1 MREEGQLSGFASRSR
16 LRRSA
21 FAVLFSVA
29 FSACRFLG
37 EEPGS
42 RPDPGV
48 GAGADFGQ
56 REDRGARNPY
66 VLSRSELENIR
77 VRRFEEL
84 LIARFPSVRVSRR
97 GAEYV
102 IRIRGAGNL
111 TGGGD
116 PLFIVDGMPTPVSS
130 LANLNPADIFRI
142 EVVENHRTAFYGI
155 RGAFGV
161 IIVTTIRP

>member
-1 MREEGQLSGFASRSR
+1 
-16 LRRSA
+16 
-21 FAVLFSVA
+21 V
-29 FSACRFLG
+29 
-37 EEPGS
+37 EEP
-42 RPDPGV
+42 
-48 GAGADFGQ
+48 AG
-56 REDRGARNPY
+56 RNPY
-66 VLSRSELENIR
+66 VLSREELENVR

-84 LIARFPSVRVSRR
+84 LVARFPSVRVSRR
-97 GAEYV
+97 GGEYV

-142 EVVENHRTAFYGI
+142 EVVPDHRTAFYGI